1 MTRTSRFRSGGGG
14 PRSPWIICAA
24 AFLLVVA
31 IVWSTARVASDM
43 ADGAA
48 DGDDV
53 AVGVSAGERD
63 DEGTPRPDEAR
74 DSVDAQ
80 APADEQGTVEA
91 TVPEVSSQT
100 FMEALDEAARDASSQ
115 GAEASST
122 SDDVTKIAAQS
133 SRYELAWTEEGEVDV
148 VATAVLRSYQERGD
162 AILVTSGYLDLKG
175 HVWGAV
181 LWDGTRWVDIV
192 LVSGAH
198 GAASSEARVV
208 RYAA

>member
-1 MTRTSRFRSGGGG
+1 MLRYRGGGGGGG
-14 PRSPWIICAA
+14 PRSPWVISAA
-24 AFLLVVA
+24 AFLLAVA
-31 IVWSTARVASDM
+31 IVWSTARVASDI

-48 DGDDV
+48 DGGGAAIGASV
-53 AVGVSAGERD
+53 GERD
-63 DEGTPRPDEAR
+63 VEGTPRPDEAR

-80 APADEQGTVEA
+80 DPTNAQGVAEA
-91 TVPEVSSQT
+91 SAPEVSSQT
-100 FMEALDEAARDASSQ
+100 FMEALDETARDASSQ
-115 GAEASST
+115 GAEASSA
-122 SDDVTKIAAQS
+122 SDDVAKIAAQS

-198 GAASSEARVV
+198 GMASSEARVV